1 MSISKNEFMEFVG
14 TEDVGFICHMFLDG
28 AEYAIGAISPK
39 DDPLKAMIKSSHAM
53 MGTMCG
59 KGMNFVRMTQEE
71 YDLYKNEIEQKGMRQ
86 FRKDKLAEGLLK
98 LDYWESK

>member
-1 MSISKNEFMEFVG
+1 
-14 TEDVGFICHMFLDG
+14 
-28 AEYAIGAISPK
+28 
-39 DDPLKAMIKSSHAM
+39 
-53 MGTMCG
+53 
-59 KGMNFVRMTQEE
+59 MTQEE

>member
-1 MSISKNEFMEFVG
+1 MPTKIFSFCKYC
-14 TEDVGFICHMFLDG
+14 EDEPIFDG
-28 AEYAIGAISPK
+28 LCVARGCYK
-39 DDPLKAMIKSSHAM
+39 
-53 MGTMCG
+53 CG
-59 KGMNFVRMTQEE
+59 KRMNFVRMTQEE